1 MKCYTTRLEIEAMFV
16 AEDGLEDD
24 ELREQAVIAIEGECK
39 ELFLFLDITE
49 AEDPGFWKSRN
60 LAEGY
65 DEDSIVWGKKDIKA
79 RDALKLNKNKGKKSG
94 T

>member
-39 ELFLFLDITE
+39 ELFFDIVRVE
-49 AEDPGFWKSRN
+49 ESLGFWKSRN

-79 RDALKLNKNKGKKSG
+79 RDALKLNKGKK
-94 T
+94 